1 MHRTVLGRLSR
12 CLALWVCVRG
22 PCLSCGLDTVFVFVL
37 DDLLSPFAIA
47 RLKESLSY
55 ADQWLELAPS
65 RLLAACKRE
74 GVTPVAPLRGGNR
87 SVACWGQ
94 DRTGAHVAV
103 KLAAYPGATRREA
116 ASLKALASSGRVPG
130 VILADLHREVLV
142 SELVRGSTP
151 LSSTEETR
159 EEVAGVAGLL
169 AAFAECAPDDVP
181 EDVSL
186 GWRVGQAWQLA
197 QHWTSAPRIELA
209 TAADRLER
217 ASVSSIVVLH
227 GDLVPGNILLKQDGE
242 LLGIDPQAVVGEIEA
257 AAASWGLLRSNG
269 DEQGW
274 RAGGGAVRRALLLC
288 SVLGADSERTLA
300 HLSFQALE
308 LACRQAY
315 WGEWDWVSESLDVS
329 RAAAAALR

>member
-1 MHRTVLGRLSR
+1 MF
-12 CLALWVCVRG
+12 A
-22 PCLSCGLDTVFVFVL
+22 L
-37 DDLLSPFAIA
+37 DDLLSPFAVA

-74 GVTPVAPLRGGNR
+74 GVTPSAPLRGGNR
-87 SVACWGQ
+87 SVACWGL
-94 DRTGAHVAV
+94 DRSGAHVAV

-116 ASLKALASSGRVPG
+116 ASLRALAPSGRVPG

-151 LSSTEETR
+151 LSNTIETR
-159 EEVAGVAGLL
+159 DEVAGVAGLL
-169 AAFAECAPDDVP
+169 AAFAECPPDEVP
-181 EDVSL
+181 DDVSL

-197 QHWTSAPRIELA
+197 QHWTSAPRVELA
-209 TAADRLER
+209 SAADRLER
-217 ASVSSIVVLH
+217 VSVSEKVVLH
-227 GDLVPGNILLKQDGE
+227 GDLVPGNILMTGTGA
-242 LLGIDPQAVVGEIEA
+242 LLGIDPQSVVGEIES
-257 AAASWGLLRSNG
+257 AAASWGLLRGNG

-274 RAGGGAVRRALLLC
+274 RAGGGAVRRTLLLC
-288 SVLGADSERTLA
+288 SVLGADSERALS

-308 LACRQAY
+308 LACRQAF

-329 RAAAAALR
+329 RAAAAALS

>member
-1 MHRTVLGRLSR
+1 M
-12 CLALWVCVRG
+12 
-22 PCLSCGLDTVFVFVL
+22 
-37 DDLLSPFAIA
+37 
-47 RLKESLSY
+47 
-55 ADQWLELAPS
+55 
-65 RLLAACKRE
+65 
-74 GVTPVAPLRGGNR
+74 
-87 SVACWGQ
+87 
-94 DRTGAHVAV
+94 
-103 KLAAYPGATRREA
+103 
-116 ASLKALASSGRVPG
+116 
-130 VILADLHREVLV
+130 
-142 SELVRGSTP
+142 
-151 LSSTEETR
+151 
-159 EEVAGVAGLL
+159 
-169 AAFAECAPDDVP
+169 
-181 EDVSL
+181 
-186 GWRVGQAWQLA
+186 
-197 QHWTSAPRIELA
+197 A

-217 ASVSSIVVLH
+217 ASVSDMVVLH

-315 WGEWDWVSESLDVS
+315 WGEWEWVSESLDVS